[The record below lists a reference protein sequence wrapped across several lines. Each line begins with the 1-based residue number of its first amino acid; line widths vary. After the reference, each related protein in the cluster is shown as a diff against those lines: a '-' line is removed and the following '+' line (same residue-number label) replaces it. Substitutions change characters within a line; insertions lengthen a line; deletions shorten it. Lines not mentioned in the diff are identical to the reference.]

1 MFEKPFIIIESLAKK
16 LNFLPN
22 ISNNIYFMSSN
33 NQQIIDSLLLENN
46 ILKQQLELMNLVK
59 HKQFNEMQK
68 QQQFLQQ
75 ENNFLKMQLDA
86 YESVYSKK

>member
-1 MFEKPFIIIESLAKK
+1 
-16 LNFLPN
+16 
-22 ISNNIYFMSSN
+22 MSSN

-59 HKQFNEMQK
+59 QKQFNEMQK
-68 QQQFLQQ
+68 HQQFLQQ

>member
-1 MFEKPFIIIESLAKK
+1 
-16 LNFLPN
+16 
-22 ISNNIYFMSSN
+22 MSSN

-59 HKQFNEMQK
+59 QRQFNEMQK
-68 QQQFLQQ
+68 QQQFLQD
-75 ENNFLKMQLDA
+75 ENNFLKMQLNA

>member
-1 MFEKPFIIIESLAKK
+1 VFEKPFIIIESLAKK

>member
-1 MFEKPFIIIESLAKK
+1 
-16 LNFLPN
+16 
-22 ISNNIYFMSSN
+22 MSSN

-59 HKQFNEMQK
+59 QKQFNEMQK

-75 ENNFLKMQLDA
+75 ENNFLKMQLNA

>member
-1 MFEKPFIIIESLAKK
+1 
-16 LNFLPN
+16 
-22 ISNNIYFMSSN
+22 MSSN

-59 HKQFNEMQK
+59 QRQFNEMQK

-86 YESVYSKK
+86 YESVYAKK

>member
-1 MFEKPFIIIESLAKK
+1 
-16 LNFLPN
+16 
-22 ISNNIYFMSSN
+22 MSSN

-59 HKQFNEMQK
+59 QRQFNEMQK

>member
-1 MFEKPFIIIESLAKK
+1 
-16 LNFLPN
+16 
-22 ISNNIYFMSSN
+22 MSSN

-59 HKQFNEMQK
+59 QRQFNEMQK

-86 YESVYSKK
+86 YESVYSKR

>member
-1 MFEKPFIIIESLAKK
+1 
-16 LNFLPN
+16 
-22 ISNNIYFMSSN
+22 MSSN

-59 HKQFNEMQK
+59 QRQFNEMQK

-75 ENNFLKMQLDA
+75 ENNFLKMQQDA

>member
-1 MFEKPFIIIESLAKK
+1 MPFIIIESLVKK

-22 ISNNIYFMSSN
+22 ITNNIYFMSSN

-59 HKQFNEMQK
+59 QRQFNEMQK
-68 QQQFLQQ
+68 QQQFLQD
-75 ENNFLKMQLDA
+75 ENNFLKMQLNA

>member
-1 MFEKPFIIIESLAKK
+1 
-16 LNFLPN
+16 
-22 ISNNIYFMSSN
+22 MSSI

-46 ILKQQLELMNLVK
+46 ILKQQLELMNLLK
-59 HKQFNEMQK
+59 QRQFNEMQK

-86 YESVYSKK
+86 YESAYSKK

>member
-1 MFEKPFIIIESLAKK
+1 
-16 LNFLPN
+16 
-22 ISNNIYFMSSN
+22 MSSN
-33 NQQIIDSLLLENN
+33 NQQIIDSLLLENK

-59 HKQFNEMQK
+59 QRQFNEMQK
-68 QQQFLQQ
+68 HQQFLQQ

>member
-1 MFEKPFIIIESLAKK
+1 
-16 LNFLPN
+16 
-22 ISNNIYFMSSN
+22 MSSN

-59 HKQFNEMQK
+59 QRQFNEMQK
-68 QQQFLQQ
+68 QQQFLQDQ
-75 ENNFLKMQLDA
+75 NNFLKMQLNA

>member
-1 MFEKPFIIIESLAKK
+1 
-16 LNFLPN
+16 
-22 ISNNIYFMSSN
+22 MSSN

-59 HKQFNEMQK
+59 QRQFNEMQK
-68 QQQFLQQ
+68 QQQFLQD
-75 ENNFLKMQLDA
+75 ENSFLKMQLNA

>member
-1 MFEKPFIIIESLAKK
+1 
-16 LNFLPN
+16 
-22 ISNNIYFMSSN
+22 MSSI

-46 ILKQQLELMNLVK
+46 ILKQQLELMNLLK
-59 HKQFNEMQK
+59 QRQFNEMQK

-86 YESVYSKK
+86 YESAYAKK

>member
-1 MFEKPFIIIESLAKK
+1 
-16 LNFLPN
+16 
-22 ISNNIYFMSSN
+22 MSSN

-59 HKQFNEMQK
+59 QRQFNEMQK
-68 QQQFLQQ
+68 HQQFLQD
-75 ENNFLKMQLDA
+75 ENNFLKMQLNA

>member
-1 MFEKPFIIIESLAKK
+1 
-16 LNFLPN
+16 
-22 ISNNIYFMSSN
+22 MSSI

-46 ILKQQLELMNLVK
+46 ILKQQLELMNLLK
-59 HKQFNEMQK
+59 HRQFNEMQK

-86 YESVYSKK
+86 YESAYSKK